1 MMKNP
6 FLTPYTTPHGTV
18 PFDQITLPDYE
29 PAIREGMRREDEEIE
44 AIINNPEEPTF
55 DNTIVPK
62 PAMNWTLLPK
72 SSCPNSRNI
81 ATTSG

>member
-44 AIINNPEEPTF
+44 AM
-55 DNTIVPK
+55 PK

-81 ATTSG
+81 ATTSD